1 MPRAKKQVEEER
13 TEPAPEPP
21 EIAPPFD
28 VSSMINP
35 ETMTHL
41 MKAGMELMQAMEKSM
56 PKKGIPPEVKV
67 HAKNMEKE
75 FLLMTRAL
83 IDHKIKDFDS
93 KKSKKSE
100 PKLKKIEL
108 Q

>member
-1 MPRAKKQVEEER
+1 MPRAKKQPEEER

-28 VSSMINP
+28 VSNMINP

-41 MKAGMELMQAMEKSM
+41 MKAGMELMQAMEKAM
-56 PKKGIPPEVKV
+56 PKKSVPPEVKM

-83 IDHKIKDFDS
+83 IDHKIKDFDKGP
-93 KKSKKSE
+93 KKAE

>member
-1 MPRAKKQVEEER
+1 MPRAKKQAEEQK

-21 EIAPPFD
+21 EFAPPFD
-28 VSSMINP
+28 VSNMIDP

-41 MKAGMELMQAMEKSM
+41 MKAGMELMQAMEKTM
-56 PKKGIPPEVKV
+56 PKKSVPPEVKA
-67 HAKNMEKE
+67 HAKNIERE
-75 FLLMTRAL
+75 FLLMTRAM
-83 IDHKIKDFDS
+83 IDHKIKDIDS
-93 KKSKKSE
+93 KKTKKSE